1 MCSSL
6 DAKVPR
12 CPERWPRGGWGG
24 GMIWNVQKCCH
35 LVVPSGQSKVLG
47 ADRNKPAPGGLL
59 PHSHFPF
66 SHLFQFDMT
75 APPPAQ
81 HTPCSRVATNS
92 CLNII
97 WEFGIFFLKRAQ
109 LLNAL
114 LNPSAYFGTLS
125 SERAL
130 HGESGR
136 RVSPVRAVSS
146 AAQLRA
152 QATKPGRVGSCH
164 PPELL
169 LLAALSTKPVLDAGL
184 YPQLP
189 KAPLQTLWQLP

>member
-1 MCSSL
+1 
-6 DAKVPR
+6 
-12 CPERWPRGGWGG
+12 
-24 GMIWNVQKCCH
+24 MIWNVQKCCH

-136 RVSPVRAVSS
+136 RVSPVRGVLCGPAQSTGHEAWPCRLLPPTRAAPAGRFVHEARAGCRALPPASESSLANSVAVALNDS
-146 AAQLRA
+146 A
-152 QATKPGRVGSCH
+152 
-164 PPELL
+164 
-169 LLAALSTKPVLDAGL
+169 
-184 YPQLP
+184 
-189 KAPLQTLWQLP
+189 